1 MQNYGKVLNPQNL
14 FVTLQQ
20 INYTRIYMS
29 KKLLIG
35 ISIAFMSLTAYAQGF
50 ESATQAVK
58 NMKVGWNLGNTLDSN
73 SGDVNNMW
81 IEAYTGRTPSDYE
94 KAWGQPITKPE
105 LIKMFKDAGF
115 NTIRIPVTW
124 YPHMEAKITSLK
136 WDKEKND
143 FGKKIQE
150 TWMKRVHEI
159 VDYVISQGMYC
170 IVNIHHDTGTASTAW
185 LRASEEVYDKEKDR
199 FEAIWTQIAEEFKD
213 YDEHLL
219 FEAYNEMLDPY
230 NSWCF
235 ASFGTSGRYNAKVA
249 ASAYNAINGFAQSF
263 VNAVRATGGNNAKR
277 NLIVNTYGSCS
288 GGGTW
293 DTHLKDPLK
302 EMKYPNDEAGTG
314 HIIFQVH
321 TYPSLVKDD
330 KVTNRTLKSIQDE
343 VDDMIDAWK
352 TYLVAKG
359 APVIVGEW
367 GTSNVDAKLTDY
379 DARRPLMLKF
389 VEYFVQQCKQNDIA
403 TIYWMGLSD
412 SDSRNVPKFN
422 QPELKDAIIKGY
434 YGEGGYSAVSPL
446 IYKPV
451 PDSPFF
457 DLQGRRVTSPQ
468 KGIYIQ
474 NGKKYILK

>member
-1 MQNYGKVLNPQNL
+1 MTPLS
-14 FVTLQQ
+14 F
-20 INYTRIYMS
+20 
-29 KKLLIG
+29 
-35 ISIAFMSLTAYAQGF
+35 YAQSF
-50 ESATQAVK
+50 ETATQAVK

-73 SGDVNNMW
+73 SSDVNNMW
-81 IEAYTGRTPSDYE
+81 IEAYSNRKPSDYE

-105 LIKMFKDAGF
+105 LIKMMKDAGF
-115 NTIRIPVTW
+115 NTIRVPVTW

-143 FGKKIQE
+143 IGTKIQAD
-150 TWMKRVHEI
+150 WMKRVHEI

-170 IVNIHHDTGTASTAW
+170 IVNIHHDTGAASTAW
-185 LRASEEVYDKEKDR
+185 LIASEEDYAKEKDR
-199 FEAIWTQIAEEFKD
+199 FEAVWTQIAEEFKD

-235 ASFGTSGRYNAKVA
+235 ASYGTSARYNTKVA
-249 ASAYNAINGFAQSF
+249 TSAYNAINSYAQSF

-293 DTHLKDPLK
+293 NSHLKDPLK
-302 EMKYPNDEAGTG
+302 EMKYPTDEAGAG

-321 TYPSLVKDD
+321 TYPSLVDD
-330 KVTNRTLKSIQDE
+330 NKNNRPISKIKEEIDE
-343 VDDMIDAWK
+343 MINAWK
-352 TYLVAKG
+352 TYLVSKG

-367 GTSNVDAKLTDY
+367 GTSNVDA
-379 DARRPLMLKF
+379 RRALMLKF
-389 VEYFVQQCKQNDIA
+389 AEYFVQQCKDNDIA

-412 SDSRNVPKFN
+412 GEHRSVPEFN

-434 YGEGGYSAVSPL
+434 YGEGGYSGVSPL
-446 IYKPV
+446 IYKPQSDT
-451 PDSPFF
+451 PLF
-457 DLQGRRVTSPQ
+457 DLQGRRITKPQ
-468 KGIYIQ
+468 RGIYIH
-474 NGKKYILK
+474 NGRKVVIK